1 MENILKKYKIGIGKG
16 SKTVFSNENDIYQ
29 DGTLPMYPDSDGTL
43 WAISGHTHVGHIGV
57 FKGSCFSD
65 LREAYPAHTNFHTG
79 KAGAAFDGIKY
90 PEGILSRG
98 SIWPMGLYICPRTHR
113 FFCFFHNETGWNGQG
128 SGYDSWGLCEKPRFD
143 SDFRHIGL
151 MYSDDEGRTWDFS
164 RWVVTSQQ
172 VCFSERYN
180 PDKINVIGQ
189 RGKTISLGSGDFTLF
204 VNRKDGFLY
213 LIYNILTIEK
223 DTGNA
228 KRCDAYYARSRIR
241 TDGTMGDFVKYYNG
255 SFCEAGNLGRET
267 SVVKY
272 AWHPKIAYSEK
283 LDLYVMTSTRINR
296 NCKDINSFVADYA
309 EFRTG
314 KDLLHW
320 SAPIRLPYGGGK
332 DGYFGNHY
340 ISLVSDSRRL
350 PASTLNGKISA
361 LLCHNATDVMEYPLS
376 FEEKN

>member
-29 DGTLPMYPDSDGTL
+29 DGTLPMYRDSDGTL

-98 SIWPMGLYICPRTHR
+98 SVWPMGLYICPRTHR

-255 SFCEAGNLGRET
+255 SFCEAGNLGKET
-267 SVVKY
+267 AIVKNSWHSRVVFSK
-272 AWHPKIAYSEK
+272 KLNAYLMASSPIVP
-283 LDLYVMTSTRINR
+283 DCRTTI
-296 NCKDINSFVADYA
+296 VADYL
-309 EFRTG
+309 EFRTSR
-314 KDLLHW
+314 DLLSW
-320 SAPIRLPYGGGK
+320 SEPVCVEK
-332 DGYFGNHY
+332 DGKKFGGHY
-340 ISLVSDSRRL
+340 HGLLSFHAEGAPQIVEGEEF
-350 PASTLNGKISA
+350 TLTLGSNG
-361 LLCHNATDVMEYPLS
+361 TDVVAYDFKMGAY
-376 FEEKN
+376 EKD